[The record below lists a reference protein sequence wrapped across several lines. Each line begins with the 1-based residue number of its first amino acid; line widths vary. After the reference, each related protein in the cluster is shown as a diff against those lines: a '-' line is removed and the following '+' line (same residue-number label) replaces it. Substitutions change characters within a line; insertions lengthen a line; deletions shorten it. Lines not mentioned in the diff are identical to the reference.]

1 MIETGP
7 DVLDAFSAAVISVV
21 ERVGASVVHSPRSI
35 TLLTISVHRIGL
47 PPLPL
52 ST

>member
-21 ERVGASVVHSPRSI
+21 ERVGASVV
-35 TLLTISVHRIGL
+35 T
-47 PPLPL
+47 
-52 ST
+52 